1 MQYFILYL
9 NSFVFFSKINLI
21 SSTSQLLVIFLL
33 LQSKNRGKCFC
44 FSVVTSKMSADKIC
58 LDKEED
64 DEAKNL
70 APEIGL
76 QVDGSI
82 LAAEDDFCYKFMQR

>member
-1 MQYFILYL
+1 
-9 NSFVFFSKINLI
+9 
-21 SSTSQLLVIFLL
+21 
-33 LQSKNRGKCFC
+33 
-44 FSVVTSKMSADKIC
+44 MSADKIC

-82 LAAEDDFCYKFMQR
+82 VAAEDDFCYKFMQR